1 MIREIELNF
10 SFPKVSNL
18 VSSLRLMLKHF
29 WRTIERFGGVLALHF
44 RSLSQYSRR
53 AGSLVV
59 GPKRTNLKVLGAKFS
74 DGEYL

>member
-1 MIREIELNF
+1 
-10 SFPKVSNL
+10 
-18 VSSLRLMLKHF
+18 MLKHF

-59 GPKRTNLKVLGAKFS
+59 GPKSTNLKVLGAKFS